1 MKGVLYTLVTY
12 LILAGLLAYTVSTA
26 NTFYEHEKIVSEKI
40 SAEKVFHSWN
50 SIAKN
55 IAGLLNISA
64 VKKDYT
70 LTFTDTLP
78 SDGGISSV
86 LQNYENFLE
95 TYYDDGILSYRFED
109 ASGNTIYLQNIDSKI
124 SIIPMNLNYSWPDF
138 GKNSGEFESDAGGLK
153 YVKKINM
160 TIFVSPG
167 IRDLSTISWS
177 GYKACGQGTTDCL
190 IFNLTV
196 TDGTKTWVSDRD
208 NFDLKFQAQLK
219 VDLGAAGSPSW
230 ARATVGKIPS
240 LINLDMQNS
249 NITQTSNIVFNTTN
263 FFINYP
269 SKLNVSNIFAK
280 KVDWL
285 NG

>member
-12 LILAGLLAYTVSTA
+12 LILVGLLAYTVSTA

-70 LTFTDTLP
+70 LTLTDTLP

-86 LQNYENFLE
+86 LQNYESFLK
-95 TYYDDGILSYRFED
+95 TYYDDSIILYRFED
-109 ASGNTIYLQNIDSKI
+109 ASGNIISLQNIDSKI
-124 SIIPMNLNYSWPDF
+124 SIIPTNLNYSWPNF
-138 GKNSGEFESDAGGLK
+138 GKNSGKFESDAGGLK
-153 YVKKINM
+153 YVKRINM
-160 TIFVSPG
+160 TIFVSPE

-177 GYKACGQGTTDCL
+177 GYKACVQGTTDCL

-219 VDLGAAGSPSW
+219 MDLGAAGSPNW
-230 ARATVGKIPS
+230 ARVTIGKIPS

-249 NITQTSNIVFNTTN
+249 NITQTSNIVFNTTD

-269 SKLNVSNIFAK
+269 SKLNVSNVFAK